1 MRVTA
6 ELFRLAV
13 LALIALAVA
22 RQVYVGELLA
32 RFSRAGADE
41 PPAITL
47 GYRCGEVL
55 LFVVFVAVP
64 ARLAGFL
71 ARLALTCACT
81 HHKNRAPLERLFR
94 GGRLVA
100 WLTYRLADDV
110 GQLAGQAADS
120 VRSPA
125 KADVEAGGAV
135 IADQPRPAERR
146 RVTGRQ
152 TAALRRCGEV
162 RSGAHADGFAGMAV
176 VLMAATI
183 LCAYSY
189 VVYDSSSA
197 RDRLRSTL
205 LFFLGGLAVG
215 DVLFGVVVAVLCCQH
230 STRYRG
236 AVCALGSETG
246 GVRFGRW
253 GEERCVADA
262 ARTLGRPLGDREAR
276 AALDAAFAPVV
287 DPCPYGSW
295 NRLVARFCCAV
306 SALKRT
312 RPEDAR
318 DAPYVA
324 RGHRAPEDSRRRGPT
339 PACPTLAQPGADG
352 PPLSAHVRMP
362 RALAPRKTT
371 PQRHG
376 SPERAPSTVDL
387 A

>member
-135 IADQPRPAERR
+135 IADQPRSPERR

-176 VLMAATI
+176 VLTAATI

-215 DVLFGVVVAVLCCQH
+215 DVLFGVVVAVLCCPVPK
-230 STRYRG
+230 STSE
-236 AVCALGSETG
+236 LGYPDQTSELSSS
-246 GVRFGRW
+246 VKSKSIRLIFGRIDCS
-253 GEERCVADA
+253 RRV
-262 ARTLGRPLGDREAR
+262 LEAR
-276 AALDAAFAPVV
+276 
-287 DPCPYGSW
+287 
-295 NRLVARFCCAV
+295 
-306 SALKRT
+306 
-312 RPEDAR
+312 
-318 DAPYVA
+318 
-324 RGHRAPEDSRRRGPT
+324 
-339 PACPTLAQPGADG
+339 
-352 PPLSAHVRMP
+352 
-362 RALAPRKTT
+362 
-371 PQRHG
+371 
-376 SPERAPSTVDL
+376 
-387 A
+387 